1 MTHCYL
7 HLLIINRE
15 VSMWPWRE
23 KLPIW
28 TSSAHHRDLTYT
40 AIKHGERGPAGIHV
54 GWKIQIDSYILN
66 WFLWLVKSCRERLWY
81 SITLLDTSPASSER
95 HCDGLFV
102 AIRRSQKGESR
113 KNPRQGSQ
121 VQSVYRAFSTGLR
134 RAKKWK
140 LTCSFIKKSQ
150 SREPT
155 VATPTKS
162 YTLNTLLVFVHG
174 FRCCIAWGSQLCSVS
189 IFVYFWMFSSSERL
203 FLSERLFFGTPK
215 VCS

>member
-15 VSMWPWRE
+15 VSMWSWRE
-23 KLPIW
+23 KLPNLKR
-28 TSSAHHRDLTYT
+28 SGHHRDPKYT
-40 AIKHGERGPAGIHV
+40 AIKHGERGAAGMDV
-54 GWKIQIDSYILN
+54 CWKIKIFFFNLN
-66 WFLWLVKSCRERLWY
+66 WLLWLVKLCRERLWY
-81 SITLLDTSPASSER
+81 SITLLETSPSSSER

-102 AIRRSQKGESR
+102 AIRRSQKGEDRR
-113 KNPRQGSQ
+113 KPRQGSG

-134 RAKKWK
+134 RAKDWK
-140 LTCSFIKKSQ
+140 LTRSFIKKSK

-162 YTLNTLLVFVHG
+162 YTLNTLLVIVHG
-174 FRCCIAWGSQLCSVS
+174 FRCCIAWKPQLCSVS
-189 IFVYFWMFSSSERL
+189 IFIYFWMFSSSERL